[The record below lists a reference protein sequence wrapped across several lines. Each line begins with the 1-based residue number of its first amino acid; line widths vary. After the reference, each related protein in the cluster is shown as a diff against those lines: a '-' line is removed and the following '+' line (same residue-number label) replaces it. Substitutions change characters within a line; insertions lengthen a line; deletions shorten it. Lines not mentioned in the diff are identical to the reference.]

1 MEQKSIPWDEWMR
14 LREDGYDLVFLM
26 REGDEKFSWDEW
38 MEGFANTLK
47 TSYSIHREERLV
59 QRKRRKKID
68 FFLAL
73 ILTKLERLEKLLADK
88 NRSDEA
94 DVEIHTKLECLKDYV
109 KHVIKINEGRIDDET
124 GQSITGSAD

>member
-1 MEQKSIPWDEWMR
+1 MKQESIPWKDWERMKNK
-14 LREDGYDLVFLM
+14 GYDLLYLM
-26 REGDEKFSWDEW
+26 RDGEAKDGWEEW
-38 MEGFANTLK
+38 MEGFINTLRI
-47 TSYSIHREERLV
+47 SYTLHREERLA
-59 QRKRRKKID
+59 QNKRRKKID

>member
-1 MEQKSIPWDEWMR
+1 MEQKSIPWKDWERMKN
-14 LREDGYDLVFLM
+14 EGYDLLYLM
-26 REGDEKFSWDEW
+26 RDGETKDGWEEW
-38 MEGFANTLK
+38 MEGFINTLRI
-47 TSYSIHREERLV
+47 SYTLHREERLA
-59 QRKRRKKID
+59 QNKRRKKID

>member
-1 MEQKSIPWDEWMR
+1 MEQKSIPWDEWKR
-14 LREDGYDLVFLM
+14 LREDGYDLIFLM
-26 REGDEKFSWDEW
+26 REGSLKFSWEEW
-38 MEGFANTLK
+38 MEGFAEMLK
-47 TSYSIHREERLV
+47 SSYQIHREERLA

-94 DVEIHTKLECLKDYV
+94 DVEIHTKLECLKGYV
-109 KHVIKINEGRIDDET
+109 NHVIKINEGRIDNET
-124 GQSITGSAD
+124 GQSIT

>member
-1 MEQKSIPWDEWMR
+1 MEQKSIPWDEWKR
-14 LREDGYDLVFLM
+14 LREDGYDLIFLM
-26 REGDEKFSWDEW
+26 REGNLKFSWEEW

-47 TSYSIHREERLV
+47 TSYQIHREERLA
-59 QRKRRKKID
+59 QRKGRKKID

>member
-1 MEQKSIPWDEWMR
+1 MEQKSIPWDEWKR
-14 LREDGYDLVFLM
+14 LREDGYDLIFLM
-26 REGDEKFSWDEW
+26 REGNLKFSWEEW

-47 TSYSIHREERLV
+47 TSYQIHREERLA

-88 NRSDEA
+88 NRSDEE

>member
-1 MEQKSIPWDEWMR
+1 MEQKSIPWDEWKR
-14 LREDGYDLVFLM
+14 LREDGYDLIFLM
-26 REGDEKFSWDEW
+26 RDGEAKDGWEEW

-47 TSYSIHREERLV
+47 TSYSIHREERLA
-59 QRKRRKKID
+59 QKKRRKKID

-73 ILTKLERLEKLLADK
+73 ILTKLERLDKLLADK

-94 DVEIHTKLECLKDYV
+94 EMEIHTKLECLKDYV

>member
-47 TSYSIHREERLV
+47 TSYSIHREERLA

-88 NRSDEA
+88 NRSDEE

>member
-1 MEQKSIPWDEWMR
+1 MEQKSIPWDEWKR
-14 LREDGYDLVFLM
+14 LREDGYDLIFLM
-26 REGDEKFSWDEW
+26 REGNLKFSWEEW

-47 TSYSIHREERLV
+47 TSYSIHREERLA

-88 NRSDEA
+88 NRSDEE

>member
-94 DVEIHTKLECLKDYV
+94 DVEIHTKLECLMDYV

>member
-1 MEQKSIPWDEWMR
+1 MKQKSIPWKDWERMKN
-14 LREDGYDLVFLM
+14 EGYDLLYLM
-26 REGDEKFSWDEW
+26 RDGEAKDGWEEW
-38 MEGFANTLK
+38 MEGFINTLRI
-47 TSYSIHREERLV
+47 SYTLHREERLA
-59 QRKRRKKID
+59 QNKRRKKID